1 MANNVHT
8 GNVHTGNVPTGSIPD
23 ERPPSN
29 TVGPVAWLRNNLF
42 NTWYNAL
49 LTILIA
55 WLLFKAIPPLLDWLI
70 FSANSFGTPPQVCRQ
85 EGGACWTFVS
95 EKLRFVMFGTF
106 PYDEQ
111 WRPLITIVII
121 IALVL
126 ASCDRR
132 FWKPWLALVWI
143 AGLTAVGVLM
153 WGGVLGLTYV
163 ENTLWGGLPLTL
175 MLSVVGLSVAFPAS
189 VLLALGRRSQL
200 PAIRVISV
208 TYIELIRGV
217 PLISLLFMASVMF
230 PLFLPTGV
238 NFDKL
243 LRAQIAFIMFAAAYM
258 AEAIRG
264 GLQAIPKGQYEAADA
279 LGLNYWQAMG
289 KIILPQ
295 ALAISIPPLVNTFIS
310 FFKDTSLVII
320 IGLYDLLGT
329 AKAALSDPA
338 WRGFYREAYLFI
350 GVIYWVFCYSMSK
363 YSQKLERDLRRGHRR

>member
-1 MANNVHT
+1 MT
-8 GNVHTGNVPTGSIPD
+8 DNVHTGNVPTGSIPD

-49 LTILIA
+49 LPILIA
-55 WLLFKAIPPLLDWLI
+55 GLLFKAIPPLLDWLI

-143 AGLTAVGVLM
+143 AGLIAVGVLM

-350 GVIYWVFCYSMSK
+350 GVIYWVFCFSMSK

>member
-1 MANNVHT
+1 MT
-8 GNVHTGNVPTGSIPD
+8 DNVHTGNVPTGSIPD

-143 AGLTAVGVLM
+143 AGLAAVGVLM

>member
-1 MANNVHT
+1 MTDNVHT
-8 GNVHTGNVPTGSIPD
+8 GNAHTGSIPD

>member
-1 MANNVHT
+1 MTNNVHT
-8 GNVHTGNVPTGSIPD
+8 GNVHTANVPTGSIPD
-23 ERPPSN
+23 ERPPAN

-363 YSQKLERDLRRGHRR
+363 YSQKLERDLHRGHRR

>member
-8 GNVHTGNVPTGSIPD
+8 GNVQTANVPTGSIPD